1 MGGPIGTVSVVSA
14 NTRFRDGAYT
24 IQRHEDVLLRDLL
37 DAPPSDGPAAHP
49 LWGML
54 AALRGL
60 GDDID
65 GILAVA
71 DARVDEGPVIAS
83 CELEY
88 ERPLEVG
95 VHYDVTGRVTGLER
109 KHGRRTGPFDLYTFV
124 IELATADGRPASRLT
139 QVWVLPREGVG
150 GD

>member
-1 MGGPIGTVSVVSA
+1 MSATVRPVAAVGA
-14 NTRFRDGAYT
+14 RFAPGAYT

-37 DAPPSDGPAAHP
+37 DAPAGDGPVAHP

-60 GDDID
+60 GDDVD

-71 DARVDEGPVIAS
+71 GARVDEGPVIAS

-95 VHYDVTGRVTGLER
+95 VPYAVTGHVTGLER

-139 QVWVLPREGVG
+139 QVWVLPREGAG